1 MKQKRQAKFKEIF
14 VREINNLCLDRTD
27 IPGYRK
33 ALTESLSAIV
43 RAEQSRLDRDASS
56 VGIYDDIKQQV
67 EKLGD
72 FMCNS

>member
-14 VREINNLCLDRTD
+14 VHEINNLCLDRTD

-33 ALTESLSAIV
+33 ALTDSLLAIV
-43 RAEQSRLDRDASS
+43 RAEQSRLDKDASS

-72 FMCNS
+72 FIGDS